1 MSARDSIIGLWDRAG
16 VDIEALL
23 AQHEAETTAA
33 VPLCDDCGHVEAAHK
48 EPTDDADEGG
58 CDASGAR
65 INQCTCVYFIPREV
79 AW

>member
-16 VDIEALL
+16 VNIETLL
-23 AQHEAETTAA
+23 AQHDAETMAA
-33 VPLCDDCGHVEAAHK
+33 VPLCADCGHVEAAHK
-48 EPTDDADEGG
+48 DDSDEGG

-65 INQCTCVYFIPREV
+65 ICRCTCCYFIPREV